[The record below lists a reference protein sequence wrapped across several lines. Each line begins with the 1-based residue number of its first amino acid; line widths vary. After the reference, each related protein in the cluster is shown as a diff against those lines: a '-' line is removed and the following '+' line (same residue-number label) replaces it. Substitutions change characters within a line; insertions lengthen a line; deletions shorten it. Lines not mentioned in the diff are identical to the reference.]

1 MRETKRRNGDG
12 TVVSYLQLAHSERH
26 PVTGVP
32 SAKVIHSFGRADT
45 VDRDAL
51 ARLVASISRFLDPGQ
66 AIAAAH
72 TGQIEVL
79 DSRRFG
85 GAWVLDQLWDR
96 LGVGAA
102 LRRVAAGRRIEG
114 GAAERVL
121 FALVAQRALEPGS
134 KLAATGWVAERV
146 AIADCLGFS
155 DDSAYAAMDFLLDAL
170 DEIAARIFDS
180 VAHLLNLDVD
190 IVFVDTTSTYWEVD
204 GADEWADLRPEPEID
219 DGVGKAVEG
228 GARRFGKSKDHR
240 DDLPQVVIAMAVT
253 RDGIPVRCW
262 TFPGSESD
270 QRIIRTVKDDLGAW
284 HLRRLVW
291 VADAGFA
298 SAANRAYLTRGG
310 GHYIHA
316 EKLRHTNAE
325 AAAAL
330 ARPGRYHDVADNLRV
345 KEVRIAP
352 GGGNADGARAERF
365 VVCHNPDAAARDA
378 GVRERLI
385 EHLQGLIDGSDTW
398 SNRRRDELVGS
409 LKNKPGLRR
418 LLRRT
423 KAGLLRIDRAAV
435 EREVHYDGKWLLR
448 TSDLDPDRRGPGRRL
463 QAAARRRTR
472 LARLQE
478 LARAAPGL
486 PPPRGPHPRPCPI
499 MLAGTASH
507 PCRRNPRRR
516 HLAQP
521 ASRTGPHAPGHLRHR
536 RRPRRPALGHH
547 QRPEDHSGRA
557 RPARTAP
564 LPRLHTHRQR
574 TRQLSHTCEHPA
586 V

>member
-1 MRETKRRNGDG
+1 MRETKRRNRDG
-12 TVVSYLQLAHSERH
+12 SVVSYLQLAHSERH

-32 SAKVIHSFGRADT
+32 QAKVIHNFGRAEA
-45 VDRDAL
+45 VDRDGL
-51 ARLVASISRFLDPGQ
+51 ARLVSSISRFLDPQQ

-72 TGQIEVL
+72 AGQIEVL

-96 LGVGAA
+96 LGIGAA
-102 LRRVAAGRRIEG
+102 LRRVAAGRRIDG

-121 FALVAQRALEPGS
+121 LALVAQRALAPGS
-134 KLAATGWVAERV
+134 KLAATRWVAERV
-146 AIADCLGFS
+146 AIADCPGFS

-170 DEIAARIFDS
+170 GEIAARIFDS

-204 GADEWADLRPEPEID
+204 GADEWADLQPDPQAD
-219 DGVGKAVEG
+219 DGAGTAVEG
-228 GARRFGKSKDHR
+228 GQRRFGKSKDHR

-284 HLRRLVW
+284 QLRRLVW

-345 KEVRIAP
+345 KEAWVSP
-352 GGGNADGARAERF
+352 GGGTADGARAERF
-365 VVCHNPDAAARDA
+365 VVCHNPDAADRDA
-378 GVRERLI
+378 AVRERLI
-385 EHLQGLIDGSDTW
+385 EHLQGLIEGSDTW
-398 SNRRRDELVGS
+398 PDRRRDELVGS
-409 LKNKPGLRR
+409 LKGKSGLRR

-423 KAGLLRIDRAAV
+423 TTGLLRIDRAAV
-435 EREVHYDGKWLLR
+435 DTRSPLR
-448 TSDLDPDRRGPGRRL
+448 RQVAAAHLRPDADRRGPGRGL
-463 QAAARRRTR
+463 QAAHRRGTR
-472 LARLQE
+472 LARLQK
-478 LARAAPGL
+478 LTRAAPGL

-507 PCRRNPRRR
+507 PRRGNPRRR
-516 HLAQP
+516 HLA
-521 ASRTGPHAPGHLRHR
+521 
-536 RRPRRPALGHH
+536 
-547 QRPEDHSGRA
+547 
-557 RPARTAP
+557 
-564 LPRLHTHRQR
+564 
-574 TRQLSHTCEHPA
+574 
-586 V
+586 

>member
-12 TVVSYLQLAHSERH
+12 TVVSYLQLAHSQRH

-32 SAKVIHSFGRADT
+32 SARVIHSFGRADT

-190 IVFVDTTSTYWEVD
+190 IVFVDTTSTYWQVD
-204 GADEWADLRPEPEID
+204 GADEWADLRPEPQTD

-262 TFPGSESD
+262 TFPGSQSD

-284 HLRRLVW
+284 QLRRLVW

-345 KEVRIAP
+345 KEVWIAP

-423 KAGLLRIDRAAV
+423 KTGLLRIDRAAV

-448 TSDLDPDRRGPGRRL
+448 TSDPTLTAEDL
-463 QAAARRRTR
+463 AAAYKQLLAVEHGWRDCKSSLGLRPVYHHREDRIRAHVQLCWLALLLIRVAETR
-472 LARLQE
+472 AGDTWRNLRHELDRMHLVTLATADGRVAQRSATTSDQKTI
-478 LARAAPGL
+478 LAALDL
-486 PPPRGPHPRPCPI
+486 PEPPRYLDFTPI
-499 MLAGTASH
+499 DSA
-507 PCRRNPRRR
+507 
-516 HLAQP
+516 P
-521 ASRTGPHAPGHLRHR
+521 AN
-536 RRPRRPALGHH
+536 
-547 QRPEDHSGRA
+547 
-557 RPARTAP
+557 
-564 LPRLHTHRQR
+564 
-574 TRQLSHTCEHPA
+574 
-586 V
+586 

>member
-1 MRETKRRNGDG
+1 MYLRETKRRNRDG
-12 TVVSYLQLAHSERH
+12 SVISYLQLAHSERN

-51 ARLVASISRFLDPGQ
+51 ARLVASISRFLEPEQ

-72 TGQIEVL
+72 TGDIEVL

-85 GAWVLDQLWDR
+85 GAWLLEQLWEQ

-102 LRRVAAGRRIEG
+102 LRGVAEGRRIDG

-134 KLAATGWVAERV
+134 KLAATRWVAERV
-146 AIADCLGFS
+146 AIADCPGFS
-155 DDSAYAAMDFLLDAL
+155 DDCAYAAMDFLLDAL
-170 DEIAARIFDS
+170 GEIAGRIFDS

-204 GADEWADLRPEPEID
+204 GADELADLQAEPGTDE
-219 DGVGKAVEG
+219 GVGKVVEG

-262 TFPGSESD
+262 TFPGDESD

-284 HLRRLVW
+284 QLRRLVW

-345 KEVRIAP
+345 KEIRVAP
-352 GGGNADGARAERF
+352 GGGAQDGARAERF
-365 VVCHNPDAAARDA
+365 VVCHNPDAAERDA
-378 GVRERLI
+378 AVRQRLVEHLEGLI
-385 EHLQGLIDGSDTW
+385 EGSDAW
-398 SNRRRDELVGS
+398 SKRRRDEFVGS
-409 LKNKPGLRR
+409 LKHKPGLRR

-423 KAGLLRIDRAAV
+423 TSGLLRIDRAAV
-435 EREVHYDGKWLLR
+435 ERESHYDGKWLLR
-448 TSDLDPDRRGPGRRL
+448 TSDLTLSAEDL
-463 QAAARRRTR
+463 AAAYKQLIAVERGWRDCKSSLGLRPVYHHREDRIRAHVQLCWLALLLIRVAETRTGDTWR
-472 LARLQE
+472 NLRHELDRMHLVTLATANGRVAQRSATTSQQKTILGA
-478 LARAAPGL
+478 LDL
-486 PPPRGPHPRPCPI
+486 PEPPRY
-499 MLAGTASH
+499 LDFTA
-507 PCRRNPRRR
+507 
-516 HLAQP
+516 
-521 ASRTGPHAPGHLRHR
+521 
-536 RRPRRPALGHH
+536 
-547 QRPEDHSGRA
+547 
-557 RPARTAP
+557 TAAE
-564 LPRLHTHRQR
+564 
-574 TRQLSHTCEHPA
+574 SA
-586 V
+586 D